1 MGRKRDFFPSPL
13 LILLP
18 SLLTLVDSCI
28 FRFPA
33 VLTYVKH
40 QKEQGAADD

>member
-18 SLLTLVDSCI
+18 SLLSLMDSCVS
-28 FRFPA
+28 RFPFLVA
-33 VLTYVKH
+33 YVKY
-40 QKEQGAADD
+40 KKAQGVADD